1 MSRTTLRVV
10 LAPVGAVDARR
21 LLVEAARLARALDA
35 DLDAVFVEEA
45 ALLRVVALPISV
57 EVGLVSG
64 AARPMDAAATRRL
77 LARSAE
83 RSRALVAQAA
93 ADLGLTWSF
102 AVRRGDLLR
111 EALDAAAA
119 APVLL
124 GPLRTPVQHV
134 VGGRPTGRGAPT
146 VAVLSE
152 SPSEPGESAR
162 VRSSAQPAPTASER
176 RAPEERAW
184 AAAVRFAGD
193 RPDALAR
200 VSLEGLAARPAP
212 RVLVVSLA
220 SVASPGV
227 LERVLATARCPVV
240 LVA

>member
-1 MSRTTLRVV
+1 MTRTVLRVV

-45 ALLRVVALPISV
+45 ALLRVVALPTSV

-93 ADLGLTWSF
+93 ADLGLSWSF
-102 AVRRGDLLR
+102 AVTRGDLLR

-134 VGGRPTGRGAPT
+134 VGWRPAGRGAPT

-152 SPSEPGESAR
+152 SPSEPGESG
-162 VRSSAQPAPTASER
+162 QH
-176 RAPEERAW
+176 AW

-200 VSLEGLAARPAP
+200 VSLTGLAARPAP

-220 SVASPGV
+220 SVGSPGV
-227 LERVLATARCPVV
+227 LERILATARCPVV